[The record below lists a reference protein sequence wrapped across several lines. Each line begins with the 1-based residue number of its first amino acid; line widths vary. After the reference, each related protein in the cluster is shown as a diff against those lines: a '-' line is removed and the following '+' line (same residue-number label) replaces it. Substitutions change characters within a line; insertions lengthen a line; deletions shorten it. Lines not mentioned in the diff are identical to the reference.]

1 MSAQPQAK
9 SATIKLNKP
18 DYEDAANA
26 LGFASETL
34 QRIGALLKAIETTD
48 NLQHAKQLADMG
60 NYHAQDIANFMDCAR
75 EDLQGA
81 QL

>member
-1 MSAQPQAK
+1 MTAQPQAK
-9 SATIKLNKP
+9 PAKITLNQP

-34 QRIGALLKAIETTD
+34 QRISALLKSIEASD

-81 QL
+81 SV